1 MMQIVQQTAAAAC
14 APESGG
20 GTAGGTAGGGGG
32 GGDEE
37 DMSHLCFLGDARVS
51 LANGSSIALKDT
63 SVGDRVWTAS
73 GAGWVTEVLVHPVN
87 KRVPVIVVRTEL
99 GELVRGS
106 SFCKQSCTSTHTY
119 PSIFRVSARLK
130 VFVSRKKVRI

>member
-1 MMQIVQQTAAAAC
+1 MQVVRQTAAVAAC
-14 APESGG
+14 APEGG
-20 GTAGGTAGGGGG
+20 AAAGGGGG
-32 GGDEE
+32 GGAPAGDGE

-73 GAGWVTEVLVHPVN
+73 GAGRVTEVLVHPVN

-99 GELVRGS
+99 GELVRGQLYFQIS
-106 SFCKQSCTSTHTY
+106 LGNLQ
-119 PSIFRVSARLK
+119 I
-130 VFVSRKKVRI
+130 